1 MSKIEEILEKATK
14 LREQGG
20 GAPASVSAKAHPHS
34 VPPAIPSPPLGE
46 SVLGPYGTEKQ
57 HQINNPYLVTVT
69 QPQSPVAEEYRK
81 LKSVIIK
88 LTNGERFLNT
98 IMITSTLQGEGKSI
112 TSLNI
117 ALALAQEYDH
127 TVVLVDADLRRPT
140 THSYLGI
147 PNKLGLSDCLMNGTD
162 VGEAL
167 VKTGFGRLSILPAG
181 GAVPNPVELISSSR
195 MKEFIQELK
204 HRYPDRYVIID
215 TPPVLHFAEAYSIAS
230 EVDGVIF
237 VVREGQV
244 PLAHLKEALGMLK
257 GANLLGVVYNDVEIN
272 RYSSYHYYSYKYYS
286 SDNPREGAA

>member
-20 GAPASVSAKAHPHS
+20 AAPVS
-34 VPPAIPSPPLGE
+34 VPDNRRKVSPAAQSTPLGE
-46 SVLGPYGTEKQ
+46 ASLGPYQSETRL
-57 HQINNPYLVTVT
+57 NVDNPYLVSIT
-69 QPQSPVAEEYRK
+69 QPQSPVAEEYKK

-88 LTNGERFLNT
+88 LTKGEQFLNT
-98 IMITSTLQGEGKSI
+98 IMVTSTLQGEGKSI

-117 ALALAQEYDH
+117 ALSLAQEYDH

-162 VGEAL
+162 VGDAL
-167 VKTGFGRLSILPAG
+167 IKTGIGRLSILPAG
-181 GAVPNPVELISSSR
+181 GPVPNPVELISSSR

-244 PLAHLKEALGMLK
+244 PLAHLKEALSLLK
-257 GANLLGVVYNDVEIN
+257 GANLLGVVYNDVEVN

-286 SDNPREGAA
+286 EDAGQGAA

>member
-1 MSKIEEILEKATK
+1 MSKIEEILEKATR

-20 GAPASVSAKAHPHS
+20 APSAPAAAEKRHTAPPFTPSA
-34 VPPAIPSPPLGE
+34 PLGE
-46 SVLGPYGTEKQ
+46 ARLGPYQTESQ
-57 HQINNPYLVTVT
+57 LNIESPYLVSIT
-69 QPQSPVAEEYRK
+69 QPQSPVAEEYKK
-81 LKSVIIK
+81 LKSVVIK
-88 LTNGERFLNT
+88 LTKGERFLNT
-98 IMITSTLQGEGKSI
+98 IMVTSTLQGEGKSI
-112 TSLNI
+112 TSLN
-117 ALALAQEYDH
+117 LAMSLAQEYDH

-147 PNKLGLSDCLMNGTD
+147 PNKIGLSDCLMNGTD
-162 VGEAL
+162 VGDVL
-167 VKTGFGRLSILPAG
+167 IKTGIGRLSILPAG
-181 GAVPNPVELISSSR
+181 GPVPNPVELISSSR

-257 GANLLGVVYNDVEIN
+257 GANLLGVVYNDVEVN

-286 SDNPREGAA
+286 DSAARQGAA

>member
-1 MSKIEEILEKATK
+1 MSKIEEILEKATR

-20 GAPASVSAKAHPHS
+20 ASSAHANAEKRYTPSAAPSA
-34 VPPAIPSPPLGE
+34 PLGE
-46 SVLGPYGTEKQ
+46 AELGPYQAE
-57 HQINNPYLVTVT
+57 NRLNVENPYLVAIT
-69 QPQSPVAEEYRK
+69 QPHSPVAEEYKK
-81 LKSVIIK
+81 LKSVVIK
-88 LTNGERFLNT
+88 LTKGERFLNT
-98 IMITSTLQGEGKSI
+98 IMVTSTLQGEGKSI
-112 TSLNI
+112 TSLN
-117 ALALAQEYDH
+117 LAISLAQEYDH

-147 PNKLGLSDCLMNGTD
+147 PNKIGLSDCLVNGTD
-162 VGEAL
+162 VGNAL
-167 VKTGFGRLSILPAG
+167 IKTGIGRLSILPAG
-181 GAVPNPVELISSSR
+181 GPVPNPVELISSSR

-215 TPPVLHFAEAYSIAS
+215 TPPVLQFAEAYSIAS

-257 GANLLGVVYNDVEIN
+257 GTNLLGVVYNDVEVN

-286 SDNPREGAA
+286 GSTVRQGAA

>member
-1 MSKIEEILEKATK
+1 MSKIEEILEKATR

-20 GAPASVSAKAHPHS
+20 APSAPAAAEKRHITPPSA
-34 VPPAIPSPPLGE
+34 PSAPLGE
-46 SVLGPYGTEKQ
+46 AQLGPYQTESQ
-57 HQINNPYLVTVT
+57 LNIESPYLVSIT
-69 QPQSPVAEEYRK
+69 QPQSPVAEEYKK
-81 LKSVIIK
+81 LKSVVIK
-88 LTNGERFLNT
+88 LTKGERFLNT
-98 IMITSTLQGEGKSI
+98 IMVTSTLQGEGKSI
-112 TSLNI
+112 TSLN
-117 ALALAQEYDH
+117 LAMSLAQEYDH

-147 PNKLGLSDCLMNGTD
+147 PNKIGLSDCLMNGTD
-162 VGEAL
+162 VGDVL
-167 VKTGFGRLSILPAG
+167 IKTGIGRLSILPAG
-181 GAVPNPVELISSSR
+181 GPVPNPVELISSSR

-257 GANLLGVVYNDVEIN
+257 GVNLLGVVYNDVEVN

-286 SDNPREGAA
+286 DSAARQGAA

>member
-1 MSKIEEILEKATK
+1 MSKIEEILEKATR

-20 GAPASVSAKAHPHS
+20 AAPVSSSGQRHSEPPSVSSA
-34 VPPAIPSPPLGE
+34 PLSE
-46 SVLGPYGTEKQ
+46 ASLGPYQSEARLN
-57 HQINNPYLVTVT
+57 IENPYLVTIT
-69 QPQSPVAEEYRK
+69 QPQSPVAEEYKK

-88 LTNGERFLNT
+88 LTTGERFLNT
-98 IMITSTLQGEGKSI
+98 IMVTSTLQGEGKSI
-112 TSLNI
+112 TSLNL
-117 ALALAQEYDH
+117 ALSLAQEYDH
-127 TVVLVDADLRRPT
+127 TVVLVDADLRRPS

-147 PNKLGLSDCLMNGTD
+147 HNKLGLSDCLMNGTD

-167 VKTGFGRLSILPAG
+167 VKTGIGRLSILPAG
-181 GAVPNPVELISSSR
+181 GPVPNPVELISSSR

-230 EVDGVIF
+230 EVDGVLF

-244 PLAHLKEALGMLK
+244 PIAHLKDAIGMLK

-286 SDNPREGAA
+286 GYAEKGAA